1 MRVCLLVPDD
11 FSTWQFRRGLIT
23 ALRERGHEVYAACS
37 DGEYVPRLLD
47 LGVTHIPVDV
57 GGGISPFKGLKTV
70 IALTNVFRKYRIDLL
85 STFTIKPNIYGTF
98 AGRLA
103 GVRTIVA
110 QVSGRGTPFMD
121 RPGLR
126 ARLLRALVT
135 RLYTLGLRS
144 AKKVW
149 FQNAEDAAFFESL
162 GICPHDKAVVIRSGG
177 IDTDE
182 YYPGCV
188 PAEEL
193 AALRQEFGIDEQAFV
208 VSMVA
213 RNNWKK
219 GVGEFIEASEKYRE
233 DSSPVRFLLMTLEE
247 RNADAIPAS
256 YLREK
261 SNLRF
266 RWLGRRH
273 DVKAIMALSDA
284 VVLPSY
290 YGEGV
295 PHSLLEAMAL
305 GKPIVTTDNVGC
317 REVIED
323 SRNGYMIPPRDSDAL
338 ANAITLLLADA
349 TRRAEFGSYSRKKAV
364 AEFSD
369 HLVLKRVFKE
379 LYFFEA

>member
-1 MRVCLLVPDD
+1 LRICLLVPDD
-11 FSTWQFRRGLIT
+11 FSTWQFRRGLIRS
-23 ALRERGHEVYAACS
+23 LRERGHEVYAACS
-37 DGEYVPRLLD
+37 DGEYVPRLLE

-57 GGGISPFKGLKTV
+57 GGGISPFKGLMTV
-70 IALTNVFRKYRIDLL
+70 VALTSAFRKHRIDLL
-85 STFTIKPNIYGTF
+85 STFTIKPNIYGAL

-103 GVRTIVA
+103 GVKTIVA

-126 ARLLRALVT
+126 ARALRAVVT
-135 RLYTLGLRS
+135 RLYALGLRS
-144 AKKVW
+144 AQKVW
-149 FQNAEDAAFFESL
+149 FQNAEDAALFESL
-162 GICPHDKAVVIRSGG
+162 GICPLDKVVVIRSGG

-188 PAEEL
+188 PAVEL
-193 AALRQEFGIDEQAFV
+193 AALRQELGIDEQTRV

-219 GVGEFIEASEKYRE
+219 GVGEFIEAAEKYR
-233 DSSPVRFLLMTLEE
+233 DGAFPVRFLLMTLEE

-256 YLREK
+256 FLKEK
-261 SNLRF
+261 SNFRF
-266 RWLGRRH
+266 QWLGRRH

-317 REVIED
+317 REVIEHN
-323 SRNGYMIPPRDSDAL
+323 RNGYMIPPRDSGAL
-338 ANAITLLLADA
+338 ANAITLVLADA
-349 TRRAEFGSYSRKKAV
+349 ARRAEFGIYSRQKAV

-369 HLVLKRVFKE
+369 HVVLRRVLTE
-379 LYFFEA
+379 LYSCEP